1 MSEAMRQ
8 SSIKNYMTCS
18 RAFRYQ
24 HIDNFEPSFRSV
36 PMVHGAV
43 IHKILHLINSEHW
56 DLNVDYIYPELF
68 DKAEYHS
75 EESHIPIFW
84 KENREETIKKLTNE
98 AVEMLNNYRS
108 KDYNKNSKVGLSE
121 AKFTVKLGR
130 AGLFSGTIDL
140 LRKNPDGVIELVDY
154 KTSQFAPADAFLA
167 TDFQLGIYAY
177 ACWMGTFKFPD
188 GSLKMLNIPPE
199 DLSIVYYHLR
209 DHLEYKRNCGNGNI
223 GDEKGDPR
231 RITKRTRT
239 QLSDLKRDLSA
250 IVSNIHR
257 MSFPR
262 NPSWS
267 TCPHCSFTN
276 ICAEDSEG
284 LALNRNERKIVQ
296 ELINQKKEEKV
307 YDQT

>member
-1 MSEAMRQ
+1 MKNAMRQ
-8 SSIKNYMTCS
+8 SSIKNYMTCP
-18 RAFRYQ
+18 RAFKYN
-24 HIDNFEPSFRSV
+24 HIENFQPSFRSV
-36 PMVHGAV
+36 PMVHGTV
-43 IHKILHLINSEHW
+43 IHKILHLINTEHW

-68 DKAEYHS
+68 DK
-75 EESHIPIFW
+75 EEFNSDESNVPIFW
-84 KENREETIKKLTNE
+84 KEDRDKTIKKLTAE
-98 AVEMLNNYRS
+98 AIVMLDNYRS
-108 KDYNKNSKVGLSE
+108 KDYNKKAKVGLSE

-140 LRKNPDGVIELVDY
+140 LRKSPEGVIELVDY
-154 KTSQFAPADAFLA
+154 KTSQFDVSDAYLA

-177 ACWMGTFKFPD
+177 ACWQGVFKMPD
-188 GSLKMLNIPPE
+188 GRLQTLGIPPE

-209 DHLEYKRNCGNGNI
+209 DHTEYKRNCPGGKI
-223 GDEKGDPR
+223 GEEKGDPR
-231 RITKRTRT
+231 RLTKRTRA

-296 ELINQKKEEKV
+296 ELITQNHKETV
-307 YDQT
+307 YEE